1 MDPFAVLG
9 VDRDADDET
18 IKRAYRRR
26 AKETHPDRGG
36 SDAEFKRV
44 KDAYEAIQAGEV
56 DDDTEAFVDD
66 LGADAGD
73 PATGDPVTQPEP
85 EPDTEVTY
93 LNYAVLAD
101 HGWSLDDDDLFE
113 KAAAADLDEVDYGH
127 FTVDDEQSLLDAAEA
142 SGHAWPFACRGGAC
156 ANCAV
161 AVTDGELSQLVDHIL
176 PDELTNEG
184 IRLSCNGKPE
194 SDSLEVVY
202 NLEQRDDLADL
213 KLPADRFN
221 KARADD

>member
-44 KDAYEAIQAGEV
+44 KDAYEAIQAGDV
-56 DDDTEAFVDD
+56 DDDAEAFVDD
-66 LGADAGD
+66 LGAETVEQE
-73 PATGDPVTQPEP
+73 PQPEP

-113 KAAAADLDEVDYGH
+113 KAAAADLDEVDYGQ
-127 FTVDDEQSLLDAAEA
+127 FTVEDEQSLLDAAEA

-176 PDELTNEG
+176 PDELIDEG

-202 NLEQRDDLADL
+202 NLEKRDDLAEL
-213 KLPADRFN
+213 
-221 KARADD
+221 

>member
-18 IKRAYRRR
+18 IKRAYRHR

-36 SDAEFKRV
+36 SDAAFKRV
-44 KDAYEAIQAGEV
+44 KDAYEAIQAGDV
-56 DDDTEAFVDD
+56 DDDAEAFVDD
-66 LGADAGD
+66 LGAETVEQE
-73 PATGDPVTQPEP
+73 PQPEP

-113 KAAAADLDEVDYGH
+113 KAATAGLDEVDYGQ
-127 FTVDDEQSLLDAAEA
+127 FTVEDQQSLLDAAEA

-176 PDELTNEG
+176 PDELTDEG
-184 IRLSCNGKPE
+184 IRLSCNGKPQ

-202 NLEQRDDLADL
+202 NLEKRDDLSDL

>member
-36 SDAEFKRV
+36 SDTEFKRV
-44 KDAYEAIQAGEV
+44 KDAYEAIQAGDV
-56 DDDTEAFVDD
+56 DDDTEKFVDD
-66 LGADAGD
+66 LGTDTVDSA
-73 PATGDPVTQPEP
+73 TQPKSEP
-85 EPDTEVTY
+85 ATEVTY
-93 LNYAVLAD
+93 LNYAVLSKY
-101 HGWSLDDDDLFE
+101 GWTLNDDNLFE
-113 KAAAADLDEVDYGH
+113 KAAAADLDDADYGH
-127 FTVDDEQSLLDAAEA
+127 FTVENEQSLLDAAETA
-142 SGHAWPFACRGGAC
+142 GHTWPFACRGGAC

-176 PDELTNEG
+176 PDELTDEG

-194 SDSLEVVY
+194 TDSLEVVY
-202 NLEQRDDLADL
+202 NLEERDDLADL

>member
-44 KDAYEAIQAGEV
+44 KDAYEAIQAGDV
-56 DDDTEAFVDD
+56 DDDDAEAFVDD
-66 LGADAGD
+66 LGAETVEQE
-73 PATGDPVTQPEP
+73 PQPEP

-113 KAAAADLDEVDYGH
+113 KAAAADLDEVDYGQ
-127 FTVDDEQSLLDAAEA
+127 FTVEDEQSLLDAAEA

-202 NLEQRDDLADL
+202 NLEKRDDLADL

>member
-9 VDRDADDET
+9 VARDADDET
-18 IKRAYRRR
+18 IKRAYRQR

-44 KDAYEAIQAGEV
+44 KDAYEAIRDGEG
-56 DDDTEAFVDD
+56 DRNGAEFVDD
-66 LGADAGD
+66 VGANIPD
-73 PATGDPVTQPEP
+73 PTAPT
-85 EPDTEVTY
+85 EPDPQTAVTY
-93 LNYAVLAD
+93 LNYEILD
-101 HGWSLDDDDLFE
+101 EYGWSLDDDDLFE
-113 KAAAADLDEVDYGH
+113 KAAAADLAEDEYGE
-127 FTVDDEQSLLDAAEA
+127 FAVEGDQSLLEAAEE

-176 PDELTNEG
+176 PDELTEQG
-184 IRLSCNGKPE
+184 IRLSCNGKPKT
-194 SDSLEVVY
+194 DSLEVVY
-202 NLEQRDDLADL
+202 NLEKRDDLADL

>member
-44 KDAYEAIQAGEV
+44 KDAYEAIRDGDTDRAGDEGF
-56 DDDTEAFVDD
+56 DDDVGVDIHD
-66 LGADAGD
+66 SNVADPTVD
-73 PATGDPVTQPEP
+73 P
-85 EPDTEVTY
+85 EPDTDVTY
-93 LNYAVLAD
+93 LNYAVLD
-101 HGWSLDDDDLFE
+101 EHGWSLDDEALFE
-113 KAAAADLDEVDYGH
+113 KAAQADLADRDFGH
-127 FTVDDEQSLLDAAEA
+127 FTVEDNQSLLDAAEQ

-176 PDELTNEG
+176 PDELANEG

-194 SDSLEVVY
+194 TDSLEVVY
-202 NLEQRDDLADL
+202 NLEKRDDLADL

>member
-44 KDAYEAIQAGEV
+44 KDAYEAIQAGDV
-56 DDDTEAFVDD
+56 DDDAEAFVDD
-66 LGADAGD
+66 LGAETVEQE
-73 PATGDPVTQPEP
+73 PQPEP

-113 KAAAADLDEVDYGH
+113 KAAAADLAEDEYGE
-127 FTVDDEQSLLDAAEA
+127 FAVEGDQSLLEAAEE

-176 PDELTNEG
+176 PDELTEQG
-184 IRLSCNGKPE
+184 IRLSCNGKPKT
-194 SDSLEVVY
+194 DSLEVVY
-202 NLEQRDDLADL
+202 NLEKRDDLADL

>member
-36 SDAEFKRV
+36 TDAEFKRV
-44 KDAYEAIQAGEV
+44 KDAYETIQAGEV

-66 LGADAGD
+66 LGSTTGD
-73 PATGDPVTQPEP
+73 PATPPEP
-85 EPDTEVTY
+85 EPSTEVTY
-93 LNYAVLAD
+93 LNYEVLSD
-101 HGWSLDDDDLFE
+101 RGWSLDDDDLFE
-113 KAAAADLDEVDYGH
+113 KAAAADLDDADYGQ
-127 FTVDDEQSLLDAAEA
+127 FEVEGDRSLLEAAED

-176 PDELTNEG
+176 PDELTDEG
-184 IRLSCNGKPE
+184 IRLSCNGKPLT
-194 SDSLEVVY
+194 DTLEVVY
-202 NLEQRDDLADL
+202 NLEQREDLADL

>member
-44 KDAYEAIQAGEV
+44 KDAYEAIRTGDTDRA
-56 DDDTEAFVDD
+56 DDDGFDDDVGVDIPGSD
-66 LGADAGD
+66 AADPTVDA
-73 PATGDPVTQPEP
+73 
-85 EPDTEVTY
+85 EPDTDVTY
-93 LNYAVLAD
+93 LNYAVLD
-101 HGWSLDDDDLFE
+101 EHGWSLDDENLFE
-113 KAAAADLDEVDYGH
+113 KAAQADLADRDFGH
-127 FTVDDEQSLLDAAEA
+127 FTVEDNQSLLDAAEQ

-161 AVTDGELSQLVDHIL
+161 AVADGELSQLVDHIL
-176 PDELTNEG
+176 PDELIDEG

-194 SDSLEVVY
+194 TDSLEVVY
-202 NLEQRDDLADL
+202 NLEKRDDLADL

>member
-9 VDRDADDET
+9 IDRDADDET
-18 IKRAYRRR
+18 IKRAYRHR

-36 SDAEFKRV
+36 SEAEFKRV
-44 KDAYEAIQAGEV
+44 KDAYEAIREGDV
-56 DDDTEAFVDD
+56 DRAADSDGFTDDFD
-66 LGADAGD
+66 ADVFD
-73 PATGDPVTQPEP
+73 QTGVNSAAEP

-93 LNYAVLAD
+93 LNYTVLAD

-113 KAAAADLDEVDYGH
+113 KAERADLSATDFGH
-127 FTVDDEQSLLDAAEA
+127 FTVEGDQSLLEAAEG

-161 AVTDGELSQLVDHIL
+161 ALCAGELSQLVDHIL
-176 PDELTNEG
+176 PEEMIEEG
-184 IRLSCNGKPE
+184 VRLSCNGKPE
-194 SDSLEVVY
+194 TDSLEVVY
-202 NLEQRDDLADL
+202 NLEKRDDLTDL

>member
-18 IKRAYRRR
+18 IKRAYRHR

-36 SDAEFKRV
+36 SDAAFKRV
-44 KDAYEAIQAGEV
+44 KDAYEAIQAGDV
-56 DDDTEAFVDD
+56 DDDAEAFVDD
-66 LGADAGD
+66 LGAE
-73 PATGDPVTQPEP
+73 TVEQESQPEP

-113 KAAAADLDEVDYGH
+113 KAATADLDEVDYGQ
-127 FTVDDEQSLLDAAEA
+127 FTVEDQQSLLDAAEA

-176 PDELTNEG
+176 PDELTDEG
-184 IRLSCNGKPE
+184 IRLSCNGKPQ

-202 NLEQRDDLADL
+202 NLEKRDDLSDL

>member
-44 KDAYEAIQAGEV
+44 KDAYEAIQAGDV
-56 DDDTEAFVDD
+56 DDDAEAFVDD
-66 LGADAGD
+66 LGAETVEQE
-73 PATGDPVTQPEP
+73 PRPEP

-113 KAAAADLDEVDYGH
+113 KAAAADLDEVDYGQ
-127 FTVDDEQSLLDAAEA
+127 FTVEDEQSLLDAAEA

-176 PDELTNEG
+176 PDELIDEG

-202 NLEQRDDLADL
+202 NLEKRDDLADL
-213 KLPADRFN
+213 KLPSDRFN

>member
-1 MDPFAVLG
+1 MDPFSVLG
-9 VDRDADDET
+9 IDPDASEAA
-18 IKRAYRRR
+18 IKRAYRQR

-44 KDAYEAIQAGEV
+44 KDAYEAIREGEV
-56 DDDTEAFVDD
+56 DGDTESFVDD
-66 LGADAGD
+66 LGATGD
-73 PATGDPVTQPEP
+73 PAPQPEP
-85 EPDTEVTY
+85 EPATEVTY
-93 LNYAVLAD
+93 LNYEVLSAY
-101 HGWSLDDDDLFE
+101 GWSLDDDDLFE
-113 KAAAADLDEVDYGH
+113 KAAAADLNDADYGH
-127 FTVDDEQSLLDAAEA
+127 FEVENEQSLLDAAEA

-176 PDELTNEG
+176 PDELTDEG
-184 IRLSCNGKPE
+184 IRLSCNGKPM
-194 SDSLEVVY
+194 SDTLEVVY
-202 NLEQRDDLADL
+202 NLEKRDDLTEL

>member
-66 LGADAGD
+66 LGAETVDKE
-73 PATGDPVTQPEP
+73 PQPEP
-85 EPDTEVTY
+85 EPATEVTY

-101 HGWSLDDDDLFE
+101 HGWSLDDADLFE
-113 KAAAADLDEVDYGH
+113 KAAAADLDEVDYGQ

-176 PDELTNEG
+176 PDALTDEG

-202 NLEQRDDLADL
+202 NLEKRDDLADL

>member
-44 KDAYEAIQAGEV
+44 KDAYETIQAGDV
-56 DDDTEAFVDD
+56 DDDAEAFVDD
-66 LGADAGD
+66 LGAETVEQE
-73 PATGDPVTQPEP
+73 PQPEP

-113 KAAAADLDEVDYGH
+113 KAAAADLDEVDYGQ
-127 FTVDDEQSLLDAAEA
+127 FTVEDEQSLLDAAEA

-176 PDELTNEG
+176 PDELIDEG

-202 NLEQRDDLADL
+202 NLEKRDDLADL
-213 KLPADRFN
+213 KLPSDRFN

>member
-9 VDRDADDET
+9 IDRDADGET

-36 SDAEFKRV
+36 ADAEFKRV
-44 KDAYEAIQAGEV
+44 KDAYELIQSDDG
-56 DDDTEAFVDD
+56 DDDTAAFVDD
-66 LGADAGD
+66 LGTDAREPTPGD
-73 PATGDPVTQPEP
+73 PATQPESEPVTN
-85 EPDTEVTY
+85 VTY
-93 LNYAVLAD
+93 LNYAALLD
-101 HGWSLDDDDLFE
+101 HGWSLDDDDLFA
-113 KAAAADLDEVDYGH
+113 KAAAAELDEADYGH
-127 FTVDDEQSLLDAAEA
+127 FTVEDEQSLLDAAEA

-161 AVTDGELSQLVDHIL
+161 AVADGELSQLVDHIL
-176 PDELTNEG
+176 PDELTDEG
-184 IRLSCNGKPE
+184 IRLSCNGKPQT
-194 SDSLEVVY
+194 DSLEVVY
-202 NLEQRDDLADL
+202 NLEQRDDLSDL

>member
-36 SDAEFKRV
+36 SDAEFKRI
-44 KDAYEAIQAGEV
+44 KDAYEAIRGDDTDHVDEGF
-56 DDDTEAFVDD
+56 DDDVGVDITD
-66 LGADAGD
+66 ANAADPTVD
-73 PATGDPVTQPEP
+73 PEP
-85 EPDTEVTY
+85 ETDVTY
-93 LNYAVLAD
+93 LNYAVLD
-101 HGWSLDDDDLFE
+101 EHGWSLDDENLFE
-113 KAAAADLDEVDYGH
+113 KAAQADLPDRDFGH
-127 FTVDDEQSLLDAAEA
+127 FTVEDNQSLLDAAEQ

-176 PDELTNEG
+176 PDELTDEG

-202 NLEQRDDLADL
+202 NLEKRDDLADL

>member
-44 KDAYEAIQAGEV
+44 KDAYEAIQAGDV
-56 DDDTEAFVDD
+56 DDDDAEAFVDD
-66 LGADAGD
+66 LGAETVEQE
-73 PATGDPVTQPEP
+73 PQPEP

-113 KAAAADLDEVDYGH
+113 KAAAADLDEVDYGQ
-127 FTVDDEQSLLDAAEA
+127 FTVEDEQSLLDAAEA

-176 PDELTNEG
+176 PDELIDEG

-202 NLEQRDDLADL
+202 NLEKRDDLADL
-213 KLPADRFN
+213 KLPSDRFN

>member
-44 KDAYEAIQAGEV
+44 KDAYETIQAGDV
-56 DDDTEAFVDD
+56 DDDAEAFVDD
-66 LGADAGD
+66 LGAETVEQE
-73 PATGDPVTQPEP
+73 PRPEP

-113 KAAAADLDEVDYGH
+113 KAAAADLDEVDYGR
-127 FTVDDEQSLLDAAEA
+127 FTVEDEQSLLDAAEA

-176 PDELTNEG
+176 PDELIDEG

-202 NLEQRDDLADL
+202 NLEKRDDLADL
-213 KLPADRFN
+213 KLPSDRFN

>member
-44 KDAYEAIQAGEV
+44 KDAYEAIRDGEV
-56 DDDTEAFVDD
+56 DRDTTGFVAD
-66 LGADAGD
+66 LNEEPLDPTAAD
-73 PATGDPVTQPEP
+73 PEP
-85 EPDTEVTY
+85 QTEVTY
-93 LNYAVLAD
+93 LNYAILDD

-127 FTVDDEQSLLDAAEA
+127 FEVENEQSLLDAAEA

-176 PDELTNEG
+176 PEELTDEG

>member
-18 IKRAYRRR
+18 IKRAYRHR

-44 KDAYEAIQAGEV
+44 KDAYEAIREGEV
-56 DDDTEAFVDD
+56 DRDTADFVAD
-66 LGADAGD
+66 LDED
-73 PATGDPVTQPEP
+73 LTDPVHSEP
-85 EPDTEVTY
+85 EPQAKVTY
-93 LNYAVLAD
+93 LNYAVLDD

-113 KAAAADLDEVDYGH
+113 KAAAADLAADDYGQ
-127 FTVDDEQSLLDAAEA
+127 FEVEDDQSLLEAAEA
-142 SGHAWPFACRGGAC
+142 TGHAWPFACRGGAC

-176 PDELTNEG
+176 PDELTDEG

>member
-44 KDAYEAIQAGEV
+44 KDAYEAIQAGDV
-56 DDDTEAFVDD
+56 DDDAEAFVDD
-66 LGADAGD
+66 LGAETVEQE
-73 PATGDPVTQPEP
+73 PQPEP

-113 KAAAADLDEVDYGH
+113 KAAAADLDEVDYGQ
-127 FTVDDEQSLLDAAEA
+127 FTVEDEQSLLDAAEA

-176 PDELTNEG
+176 PDELIDEG

-194 SDSLEVVY
+194 SDSLEAVY
-202 NLEQRDDLADL
+202 NLEKRDDLADL
-213 KLPADRFN
+213 KLPSDRFN

>member
-44 KDAYEAIQAGEV
+44 KDAYETIQAGDV
-56 DDDTEAFVDD
+56 DDDAEAFVDD
-66 LGADAGD
+66 LGAETVEQE
-73 PATGDPVTQPEP
+73 PQPEP

-113 KAAAADLDEVDYGH
+113 KAAAADLDEVDYGQ
-127 FTVDDEQSLLDAAEA
+127 FTVENEQSLLDAAEA

-176 PDELTNEG
+176 PDELIDEG

-202 NLEQRDDLADL
+202 NLEKRDDLADL
-213 KLPADRFN
+213 KLPSDRFN

>member
-26 AKETHPDRGG
+26 AKEPHPDRGG

-66 LGADAGD
+66 LGAETVDKE
-73 PATGDPVTQPEP
+73 PQPEP
-85 EPDTEVTY
+85 DPDTEVTY
-93 LNYAVLAD
+93 LNYAVLSD

-176 PDELTNEG
+176 PDELTDEG

>member
-44 KDAYEAIQAGEV
+44 KDAYEAIQAGDV
-56 DDDTEAFVDD
+56 DDDAEAFVDD
-66 LGADAGD
+66 LGAETVEQE
-73 PATGDPVTQPEP
+73 PQPEP
-85 EPDTEVTY
+85 EPDTGVTY

-113 KAAAADLDEVDYGH
+113 KAAAADLDEVDYGQ
-127 FTVDDEQSLLDAAEA
+127 FTVEDEQSLLDAAEA

-176 PDELTNEG
+176 PDELIDEG

-202 NLEQRDDLADL
+202 NLEKRDDLADL
-213 KLPADRFN
+213 KLPSDRFN

>member
-44 KDAYEAIQAGEV
+44 KDAYEAIRDGEV
-56 DDDTEAFVDD
+56 DRDTTGFVAD
-66 LGADAGD
+66 LNEEPLDPTAAD
-73 PATGDPVTQPEP
+73 PEP
-85 EPDTEVTY
+85 QTKVTY
-93 LNYAVLAD
+93 LNYAILDD

-113 KAAAADLDEVDYGH
+113 KAAAADLNDADYGH
-127 FTVDDEQSLLDAAEA
+127 FEVENEQSLLDAAEA

-176 PDELTNEG
+176 PEELTDEG

>member
-44 KDAYEAIQAGEV
+44 KDAYEAIRDGEV
-56 DDDTEAFVDD
+56 DRDTTGFVAD
-66 LGADAGD
+66 LNEEPLDPTAADS
-73 PATGDPVTQPEP
+73 EP
-85 EPDTEVTY
+85 QTEVTY
-93 LNYAVLAD
+93 LNYAILDD

-113 KAAAADLDEVDYGH
+113 KAAAADLNDADYGH
-127 FTVDDEQSLLDAAEA
+127 FEVENEQSLLDAAEA

-176 PDELTNEG
+176 PEELTDEG